1 MDPQTQLL
9 LQNVG
14 SASKKGLRKVPL
26 FYLTTGFQE
35 SYVLIINTPNLKLL
49 LLLLLLTNNN
59 FFQDITQLVEQ
70 LTF

>member
-49 LLLLLLTNNN
+49 LLLTNNN

-70 LTF
+70 RTF

>member
-49 LLLLLLTNNN
+49 LLTNNN

>member
-49 LLLLLLTNNN
+49 LLLTNNN
-59 FFQDITQLVEQ
+59 SFQDITQLVEQ
-70 LTF
+70 RTF

>member
-49 LLLLLLTNNN
+49 LLTNNN

-70 LTF
+70 RTF